1 MKRLARIPCAIFL
14 GCALVA
20 PVAASA
26 QAANVELLGVRIGDR
41 CVQGYDLGHDRTC
54 LAAGSRTENFHIKGL
69 TSSFSRMILLTMAQ
83 LVTKD
88 DRNLIFVGQDF
99 IKSGIDTQIM
109 TEAAESVEAV
119 L

>member
-1 MKRLARIPCAIFL
+1 MCDIVEGQCISFAFHRF
-14 GCALVA
+14 GDVA
-20 PVAASA
+20 V
-26 QAANVELLGVRIGDR
+26 ID
-41 CVQGYDLGHDRTC
+41 DLGHDRTC

-109 TEAAESVEAV
+109 TEAAESIEAV